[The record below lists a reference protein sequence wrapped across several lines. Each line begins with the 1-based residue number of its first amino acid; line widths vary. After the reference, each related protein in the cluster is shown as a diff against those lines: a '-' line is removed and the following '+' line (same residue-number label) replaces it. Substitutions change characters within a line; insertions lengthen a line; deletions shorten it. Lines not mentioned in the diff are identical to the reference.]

1 MRLQMVH
8 VYRMPL
14 CCLLGSNTCQT
25 SQNLHHFYAK
35 AWHFEHLLHCMSF
48 KRVPKPWVPL
58 YIVHFL
64 NILRA
69 VCSWYLLP
77 SCMVKLLILFPKE
90 KLSRSMC
97 KHSTWRP
104 FKCAHGYCV
113 CKADRFENG
122 SWYQDGEQ
130 KWHMLLLA
138 WNRAW
143 ALTVI
148 LMQVFLN
155 LVRKPITN
163 QYKKIF
169 LGRSGNV
176 HVFLLLMIETQHA
189 STKSPTEPF

>member
-14 CCLLGSNTCQT
+14 CCLLGSNTCQI

-35 AWHFEHLLHCMSF
+35 AWHFEHLRHCMSF

-58 YIVHFL
+58 YIAHFL

-104 FKCAHGYCV
+104 F
-113 CKADRFENG
+113 
-122 SWYQDGEQ
+122 
-130 KWHMLLLA
+130 
-138 WNRAW
+138 
-143 ALTVI
+143 
-148 LMQVFLN
+148 
-155 LVRKPITN
+155 
-163 QYKKIF
+163 
-169 LGRSGNV
+169 NV
-176 HVFLLLMIETQHA
+176 HTDIVFVRQTGLKTAVDIKMESKSDTCFSLHGIEHEHWL
-189 STKSPTEPF
+189 SF